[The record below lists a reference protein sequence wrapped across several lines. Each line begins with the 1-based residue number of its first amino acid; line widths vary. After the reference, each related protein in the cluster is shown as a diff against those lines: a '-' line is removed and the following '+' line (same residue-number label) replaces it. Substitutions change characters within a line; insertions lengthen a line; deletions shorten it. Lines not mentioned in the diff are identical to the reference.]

1 MPLTATSPHIGRQSR
16 PNLREKRRFCEISR
30 ACFFEGRYSKIQAGI
45 PLFRF
50 LDSIVAVLDGF
61 TRLLVFLWG
70 IPLKKVRYIAQMPN
84 TPNID
89 EFIHE
94 PIKRIGVYMTESTH
108 ELAKKHY
115 QSAGCKSVSDYIS
128 KAIHYYSEV
137 NSLGDVSHIIPDI
150 ITSTLKDITRES
162 DNRQGRLLFKMAVE
176 LTILQNII
184 AANSNIDVAT
194 LERVR
199 GICVNEV
206 KKLNGIISFDE
217 AVRWQS

>member
-1 MPLTATSPHIGRQSR
+1 MDEDKG
-16 PNLREKRRFCEISR
+16 
-30 ACFFEGRYSKIQAGI
+30 
-45 PLFRF
+45 
-50 LDSIVAVLDGF
+50 
-61 TRLLVFLWG
+61 
-70 IPLKKVRYIAQMPN
+70 KVRFAFY
-84 TPNID
+84 TD
-89 EFIHE
+89 E
-94 PIKRIGVYMTESTH
+94 PTM
-108 ELAKKHY
+108 ELVNKHY
-115 QSAGCKSVSDYIS
+115 KEDGCGCRSEYIS
-128 KAIHYYSEV
+128 KAIRYYAELH
-137 NSLGDVSHIIPDI
+137 SLKDCSNVIPDI